1 MQGTRSAIARRLLIK
16 EAWCVPGGRQHR
28 TKHTELERNVEQL
41 PHDQNTGS
49 GMRLTL
55 EKEME
60 LLFEEV
66 DALRQ
71 DR

>member
-1 MQGTRSAIARRLLIK
+1 M
-16 EAWCVPGGRQHR
+16 
-28 TKHTELERNVEQL
+28 EQL

-49 GMRLTL
+49 GMRSTL